1 MQIALGETE
10 SAVETALE
18 AGSLDPYRERTHQYL
33 MQAYAATGNK
43 AEAINVY
50 HRFGKLLAQD
60 LGSDPSP
67 EIEALYLK
75 LLD

>member
-1 MQIALGETE
+1 M
-10 SAVETALE
+10 ETALE
-18 AGSLDPYRERTHQYL
+18 AISLDPYRERAQKYL
-33 MQAYAATGNK
+33 MQAYVATGNK

-67 EIEALYLK
+67 ETEALYLK

>member
-1 MQIALGETE
+1 
-10 SAVETALE
+10 
-18 AGSLDPYRERTHQYL
+18 

-50 HRFGKLLAQD
+50 HRFSKLLAQE

-67 EIEALYLK
+67 EIEALYLT

>member
-1 MQIALGETE
+1 MQMALGEPG

-18 AGSLDPYRERTHQYL
+18 AISLDPYRERAQKYL
-33 MQAYAATGNK
+33 MQAYVATGNK

-67 EIEALYLK
+67 ETEALYLK